1 MQGGGTRHRPPQ
13 DLLAQ
18 QWPITHPVTNR
29 AAACTRMHPAVL
41 AHRSAQA
48 EGQPEMTMP
57 HGDGSV
63 GELAWSPVVS
73 PNPFACVGS
82 RPPGW
87 LTLV

>member
-1 MQGGGTRHRPPQ
+1 
-13 DLLAQ
+13 
-18 QWPITHPVTNR
+18 
-29 AAACTRMHPAVL
+29 
-41 AHRSAQA
+41 
-48 EGQPEMTMP
+48 MTMP